1 MMKTILKLILA
12 CSLAGA
18 LSAAEL
24 KWHTDKDKAL
34 AKAREEGRMVLAD
47 FTGSDWCGFCIKLD
61 KEVFAT
67 EEFAEYAKK
76 NLVLL
81 KVDFPRRKELPA
93 EQQAANNELRD
104 QYKIRGYPTLVF
116 LSKEGKE
123 IDRQVGYGGGGP
135 DGLIKKLEAAKSK
148 AS

>member
-1 MMKTILKLILA
+1 MKTILKVILA
-12 CSLAGA
+12 CAFAGA

-24 KWHTDKDKAL
+24 KWHTEKDKAL
-34 AKAREEGRMVLAD
+34 TKAREEGKLVLVD

-67 EEFAEYAKK
+67 SDFAEYAKK
-76 NLVLL
+76 HLVLL
-81 KVDFPRRKELPA
+81 QVDFPRRKELPK
-93 EQQAANNELRD
+93 EQQEANNKLRD
-104 QYKIRGYPTLVF
+104 EYKIQGYPTLVF

-123 IDRQVGYGGGGP
+123 LDRQVGYGGGGP
-135 DGLIKKLEAAKSK
+135 EPLIKKLEAAKKK